1 MISLRDT
8 IRNDQSSP
16 TRTRPYKNIGLGLL
30 FSTAIALLAYQ
41 RKSLSRS
48 GVVGAILS
56 GTHIFGLGGWAWAV
70 TLIYFFTSS
79 SILSHFKVQEKEQTA
94 KDKFSKGNRRDLG
107 QVFAN
112 GGVGTLLALSY
123 ATAQTEA
130 ARQLFEVGYI
140 GSLATATADTWAT
153 EIGVLSTAYP
163 RLITTGKRTSP
174 GTSGGITTLG
184 TGASAGGALSLG
196 LVFWLLKRGKTAPQ
210 LPWIALCS
218 GLAGSLVDSY
228 LGATIQ
234 AMYYCPICQKET
246 ERSIHSCGTQTQ
258 ALRGIS
264 WLNNDVVNFLATLS
278 GAGIAML
285 LHFFLIRKGAQ
296 SLLKD

>member
-1 MISLRDT
+1 MISLRDI
-8 IRNDQSSP
+8 IRNEQP
-16 TRTRPYKNIGLGLL
+16 NTAKMRRYKNVGVGLL
-30 FSTAIALLAYQ
+30 FSTTIALLAYQ

-48 GVVGAILS
+48 GVIGAILS
-56 GTHIFGLGGWAWAV
+56 GTSTFGLGGWTWAV

-79 SILSHFKVQEKEQTA
+79 SILSHFKTQQKEQTA
-94 KDKFSKGNRRDLG
+94 NDKFSKGNRRDLG

-112 GGVGTLLALSY
+112 GGGGMLLALGY

-130 ARQLFEVGYI
+130 ARQLFEAGYI

-153 EIGVLSTAYP
+153 EVGVLNTADP

-174 GTSGGITTLG
+174 GTSGGITPLG

-196 LVFWLLKRGKTAPQ
+196 LVFWLLKRGKSAPQ
-210 LPWIALCS
+210 IPRIALCS
-218 GLAGSLVDSY
+218 GLAGSLIDSY

-234 AMYYCPICQKET
+234 AMYYCPVCQKET
-246 ERSIHSCGTQTQ
+246 ERSVHSCGTQTQ
-258 ALRGIS
+258 TLRGIP

-285 LHFFLIRKGAQ
+285 LHFFLTRRGAQ
-296 SLLKD
+296 